1 MSALAGRLAGLEHVG
16 VSAEGAVNRLAWT
29 EEDAASAEWFAAQA
43 RELGLSPER
52 DPAGN
57 LWAVPG
63 GGGPWWAAG
72 SHLDSV
78 RSGGRYDGPL
88 GVACAFELAAQL
100 DGSIAVISFAD
111 EEGARF
117 NTPTFGSKALAGK
130 LDLPAALER
139 RDGDGVIV
147 SDAMRSFGVDPGGLP
162 RAPEWLTRLR
172 GFLEI
177 HIDQSTELQRAG
189 EPVGVVSSL
198 AHRMR
203 LELDVR
209 GRADH
214 AGTTP
219 RRERDDALLKA
230 AKLIV
235 WANEQGATVSRIEVE
250 PNAATTIASRAR
262 LWVDVRSPDPAELEA
277 FLELMRRRASELR
290 LASRSEGAA
299 FDPELR
305 ARLRRAGDGHSL
317 PEVVCFAGH
326 DAGVLADQL
335 PAAILLVRNPTG
347 VSHSPQEH
355 VELDD
360 ATVAVEVAARALKE
374 LV

>member
-1 MSALAGRLAGLEHVG
+1 MSLARRLAGLEEIG
-16 VSAEGAVNRLAWT
+16 IGPDGAVTRLAWS
-29 EEDAASAEWFAAQA
+29 EDAEACAEWFTGQA
-43 RELGLSPER
+43 REVGLTAAR

-63 GGGPWWAAG
+63 DPGPWWAAG

-78 RSGGRYDGPL
+78 RRGGRYDGPL

-100 DGSIAVISFAD
+100 EGRLAVISFAD

-130 LDLPAALER
+130 LDLSAVLER
-139 RDGDGVIV
+139 RDADGVTIAQ
-147 SDAMRSFGVDPGGLP
+147 AMRGFGVDPEGMEA
-162 RAPEWLTRLR
+162 APDWLRRLR

-189 EPVGVVSSL
+189 APVGVVSSL

-203 LELDVR
+203 LEVEVR
-209 GRADH
+209 GSADH

-219 RRERDDALLKA
+219 RGERHDALLEA
-230 AKLIV
+230 ARLIV
-235 WANEQGATVSRIEVE
+235 WANEEGASVSRIDVE
-250 PNAATTIASRAR
+250 PNAATTIASRVR
-262 LWVDVRSPDPAELEA
+262 LWVDVRSPDPGDLDT
-277 FLELMRRRASELR
+277 FLARMRERAPELR
-290 LASRSEGAA
+290 IASRSEGTT

-305 ARLRRAGDGHSL
+305 ERLLLASGGEAL
-317 PEVVCFAGH
+317 PELVCFAGH
-326 DAGVLADQL
+326 DAGVLADRL
-335 PAAILLVRNPTG
+335 PAAMLLVRNRTG
-347 VSHSPQEH
+347 VSHSPQEQ

-360 ATVAVEVAARALKE
+360 AAVAVEVAARALKE